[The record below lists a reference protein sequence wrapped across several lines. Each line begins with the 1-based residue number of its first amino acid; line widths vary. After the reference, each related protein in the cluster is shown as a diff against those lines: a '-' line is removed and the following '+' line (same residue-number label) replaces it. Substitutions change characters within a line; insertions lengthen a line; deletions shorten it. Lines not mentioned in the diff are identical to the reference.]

1 MILSVIF
8 VNLLVAVIL
17 TLTAKSLNL
26 EEQATGRYKLD
37 NLITLWARYDP
48 QGRGFI
54 NYKIFFQFSM
64 AMAVECG
71 INKVKNCLTQQQFLD
86 LRKKKMFMRI
96 LNIPV
101 YEHR

>member
-37 NLITLWARYDP
+37 NLIKLWARYDP

-71 INKVKNCLTQQQFLD
+71 INKQQFLD